1 MSGPVKHLASILGA
15 TGEHAGECVLKQFL
29 PPGFKPQAIFPV
41 SDMEATAK
49 PLAKGRYKPD
59 LHVALGFLRQ
69 FDATQ
74 NSTQEGGEP
83 CCDFHNTESEYIKG
97 AASLDP
103 YGPLFFVI
111 AGEIIPALSPM
122 LGKIFC
128 NVSTPADVGRAFDKS
143 FLR

>member
-1 MSGPVKHLASILGA
+1 M
-15 TGEHAGECVLKQFL
+15 LKQFL
-29 PPGFKPQAIFPV
+29 PADYKPQLIFPV
-41 SDMEATAK
+41 TDMEASAK
-49 PLAKGRYKPD
+49 TLVKGRFNPG
-59 LHVALGFLRQ
+59 LHVAMGFLRQ

-74 NSTQEGGEP
+74 SSTQEGGEP

-143 FLR
+143 FVR